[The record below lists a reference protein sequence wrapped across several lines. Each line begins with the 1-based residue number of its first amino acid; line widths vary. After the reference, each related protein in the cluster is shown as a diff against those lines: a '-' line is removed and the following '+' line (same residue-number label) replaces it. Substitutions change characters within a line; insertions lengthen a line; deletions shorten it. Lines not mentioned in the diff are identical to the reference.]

1 MAKKIS
7 DCTFDG
13 CDPCSC
19 DCDECLLARDFNM
32 TQAEIDRLA
41 EYTELDYLR
50 DSASTMG
57 Y

>member
-1 MAKKIS
+1 MTIS

-19 DCDECLLARDFNM
+19 DCDECAVAREFGIVE
-32 TQAEIDRLA
+32 AEIDQHD
-41 EYTELDYLR
+41 EYTALDYLR

>member
-1 MAKKIS
+1 MTIS

-19 DCDECLLARDFNM
+19 DCDECAIAREFGDVDALAD
-32 TQAEIDRLA
+32 QLA
-41 EYTELDYLR
+41 EYTALDYLR
-50 DSASTMG
+50 DAANTMG

>member
-1 MAKKIS
+1 MTIS

-19 DCDECLLARDFNM
+19 DCDECLVAREFGM
-32 TQAEIDRLA
+32 TEAEIDQLA
-41 EYTELDYLR
+41 EYTALDSLR
-50 DSASTMG
+50 DDAKAMG